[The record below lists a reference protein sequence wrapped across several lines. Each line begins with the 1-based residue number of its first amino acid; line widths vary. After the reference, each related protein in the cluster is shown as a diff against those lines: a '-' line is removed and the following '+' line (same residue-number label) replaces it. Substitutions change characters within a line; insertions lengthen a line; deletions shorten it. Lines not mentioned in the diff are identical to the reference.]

1 MTKILLKDVAP
12 VASGSIRDVYRHPQD
27 PGLLIKVV
35 RLSTLD
41 AKFGNGRPW
50 YKLMQR
56 RYRHLISY
64 LREIREHIAQHAMGS
79 EHPYFLQRIV
89 GLAETDLG
97 LGLVVEAAFGR
108 DGNYAPTV
116 GKLVKRGPLA
126 PYVQA
131 RLDRFLEDVVNSTV
145 IIADFHLNNVVY
157 AYSPEYGDHFVLID
171 GVGHKTLI
179 PLERASRHLNR
190 WSNMLK
196 TKAFRAQVQRHTN
209 HNLEFQTN

>member
-1 MTKILLKDVAP
+1 MEKIRLRDAVP
-12 VASGSIRDVYRHPQD
+12 VASGGIRDVYRHPDD
-27 PGLLIKVV
+27 PALLIKVV

-41 AKFGNGRPW
+41 AKFGTGRPW

-108 DGNYAPTV
+108 DGKLAPTV
-116 GKLVKRGPLA
+116 LSLLNRGPLD
-126 PYVQA
+126 PYVSEK
-131 RLDRFLEDVVNSTV
+131 LDRFLQDVVNSTV

-157 AYSPEYGDHFVLID
+157 AYSREHGDHFVLID

-190 WSNMLK
+190 WSNILK
-196 TKAFRAQVQRHTN
+196 TRAFRAKVEKRMN
-209 HNLEFQTN
+209 HRLQLQTN